1 MNSWKMFLPSQWKDS
16 GVSRESMPGI
26 MDPNMTAANATHNVS
41 MILLHQKI
49 AYSAPELA
57 GIKLPSSCS
66 ADTCLNAAIEN
77 TNITSRFLEQS
88 NELDL
93 VTPQLGFC
101 AFISARLLLGA
112 F

>member
-1 MNSWKMFLPSQWKDS
+1 MFLPNQWKDS
-16 GVSRESMPGI
+16 GASREAMPGI

-49 AYSAPELA
+49 AYPGPELA

-66 ADTCLNAAIEN
+66 AETCLSAAVE
-77 TNITSRFLEQS
+77 TANICNQFLEQTT
-88 NELDL
+88 NEVL

-101 AFISARLLLGA
+101 AFISARVLLGK
-112 F
+112 